1 MLVKLVEIFKDGTY
15 NDSGLIKPRYSL
27 RETYV
32 NPNHVV
38 CLREEGGLQHD
49 LQNTDLAKNL
59 DPRQDFTRIYINRGQ
74 AGLDITVVGTLKMIQ
89 EKLNKK
95 SKREVLRG

>member
-15 NDSGLIKPRYSL
+15 NDKGLIKPRYSL

-38 CLREEGGLQHD
+38 CLREESGLRHD
-49 LQNTDLAKNL
+49 LENTNLSEDL
-59 DPRQDFTRIYINRGQ
+59 DQRQDFTKIFINRGQ
-74 AGLDITVVGTLKMIQ
+74 TGLDITVIGTLKTIQ
-89 EKLNKK
+89 EKLNKRSNK
-95 SKREVLRG
+95 EVLRG